1 MWIQNEKVKSRM
13 KVSQSALKKPR
24 KTQQQQQQQV
34 APLSTL
40 QPASVASAIE
50 DKRAG
55 VELAIEKYEVRDS
68 RSHAD
73 AKVETLNG

>member
-1 MWIQNEKVKSRM
+1 MRVDLERESGSRM
-13 KVSQSALKKPR
+13 KAPQSASKKSR
-24 KTQQQQQQQV
+24 KTQQQQQV

-50 DKRAG
+50 DKRVG